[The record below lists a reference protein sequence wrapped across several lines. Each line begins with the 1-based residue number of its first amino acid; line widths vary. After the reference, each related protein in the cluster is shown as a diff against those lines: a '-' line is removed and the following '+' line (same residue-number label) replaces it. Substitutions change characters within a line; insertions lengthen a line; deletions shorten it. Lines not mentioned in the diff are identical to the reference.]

1 MSTLQRS
8 SRLLAI
14 DGVAVSA
21 VFLVMVIYFSV
32 ASPAFLTGDNIYN
45 TFVESISTVLLAAG
59 LTFVLISGG
68 IDLSIGSNIGLS
80 AAATLFVA
88 MTGASTSTAVLA
100 GLVTGLVIGIIN
112 GAFVAGVG
120 VSDFIVTLATLS
132 IGAGLLKVFTGRT
145 QLTGTENAS
154 FLALA
159 RGRILDIP
167 TGVFI
172 AAVIL
177 IVLEIILVK
186 TPFGRAIYAAGIN
199 ANAAFLA
206 GVSVRRIRFSVF
218 VISGVV
224 AGIGGVLLASHLNSV
239 QPGLGGGYELTAIA
253 GCVVGGVSLAGG
265 RGSIWRAALGAFFL
279 SVLSRGLQLIGVD
292 PLWFSIV
299 TGAAIVAAVAFDR
312 GAQKWLQST
321 LRPAMTLKPATNAST
336 TQNAQ

>member
-1 MSTLQRS
+1 MSTLQRP

-14 DGVAVSA
+14 DGVAVSI
-21 VFLVMVIYFSV
+21 VFLVMLGYFSV

-88 MTGASTSTAVLA
+88 MTGASTLTAVLA
-100 GLVTGLVIGIIN
+100 GLVTGLVIGTIN
-112 GAFVAGVG
+112 GAFVAGAG

-145 QLTGTENAS
+145 QLTGTDNAS

-159 RGRILDIP
+159 GGRILGIP

-172 AAVIL
+172 AAAVL
-177 IVLEIILVK
+177 VVLEIILVK
-186 TPFGRAIYAAGIN
+186 TPFGRAVYATGVN

-312 GAQKWLQST
+312 GAQRWLQSS
-321 LRPAMTLKPATNAST
+321 LRPARALKTAADAPV

>member
-1 MSTLQRS
+1 MNIFQRF
-8 SRLLAI
+8 SRVLAI
-14 DGVAVSA
+14 DGVAVSI
-21 VFLVMVIYFSV
+21 VFLIMCVYFAI
-32 ASPAFLTGDNIYN
+32 ASPYFLSPDNIYN
-45 TFVESISTVLLAAG
+45 TFVESVSAVLLAAG

-80 AAATLFVA
+80 AAATLFA
-88 MTGASTSTAVLA
+88 IMNGAPTVLAVLA
-100 GLVTGLVIGIIN
+100 GIATGLIFGLVN
-112 GAFVAGVG
+112 GAFVAGLG

-132 IGAGLLKVFTGRT
+132 IGAGVLQVFTART
-145 QLTGTENAS
+145 QLTGTTDSS

-159 RGRILDIP
+159 GGKIAGIP
-167 TGVFI
+167 TGVLI
-172 AAVIL
+172 TAVIL
-177 IVLEIILVK
+177 VILEITLIK
-186 TPFGRAIYAAGIN
+186 TPFGRTVYAVGIN
-199 ANAAFLA
+199 PNAAYLA
-206 GVSVRRIRFSVF
+206 AVSVRRTKFAVF
-218 VISGVV
+218 VISGIV

-253 GCVVGGVSLAGG
+253 GCVVGGVALAGG

-279 SVLSRGLQLIGVD
+279 SILSRGLQLIGVD

-321 LRPAMTLKPATNAST
+321 LRPVSPVAAA

>member
-1 MSTLQRS
+1 MSIFQRS
-8 SRLLAI
+8 SRVLAI
-14 DGVAVSA
+14 DGAAVAI
-21 VFLVMVIYFSV
+21 VFLIMCAYFAI
-32 ASPAFLTGDNIYN
+32 ASPYVLSPDNIHN
-45 TFVESISTVLLAAG
+45 TFVESVSAVLLAAG

-80 AAATLFVA
+80 AAMTLFA
-88 MTGASTSTAVLA
+88 SMNGAPTVLA
-100 GLVTGLVIGIIN
+100 LLAGVATGLIFGLVN
-112 GAFVAGVG
+112 GAFIAGLG

-132 IGAGLLKVFTGRT
+132 VGAGVLQVFSAST
-145 QLTGTENAS
+145 QLTGTADSS

-159 RGRILDIP
+159 RGEVAGIP
-167 TGVFI
+167 TGVLI
-172 AAVIL
+172 AVVIL
-177 IVLEIILVK
+177 FVLEIALIK
-186 TPFGRAIYAAGIN
+186 TPFGRTVYAVGIN
-199 ANAAFLA
+199 PNAAYLA
-206 GVSVRRIRFSVF
+206 AVSVRRTKFLVF
-218 VISGVV
+218 VISGIV

-253 GCVVGGVSLAGG
+253 GCVVGGVALAGG

-321 LRPAMTLKPATNAST
+321 LRPVSPVAAAA

>member
-1 MSTLQRS
+1 MSIFQRS
-8 SRLLAI
+8 SRVLAI
-14 DGVAVSA
+14 DGVAVSI
-21 VFLVMVIYFSV
+21 VFLIMCVYFAI
-32 ASPAFLTGDNIYN
+32 ASPYFLSPDNIYN
-45 TFVESISTVLLAAG
+45 TFVESVSAVLLAAG

-80 AAATLFVA
+80 AAATLFA
-88 MTGASTSTAVLA
+88 IMNGAPTVLAVLA
-100 GLVTGLVIGIIN
+100 GIATGLIFGLVN
-112 GAFVAGVG
+112 GAFVAGLG

-132 IGAGLLKVFTGRT
+132 IGAGVLQVFTART
-145 QLTGTENAS
+145 QLTGTADSS

-159 RGRILDIP
+159 GGKIAGIP
-167 TGVFI
+167 TGVLI
-172 AAVIL
+172 TAVIL
-177 IVLEIILVK
+177 LILEVALIK
-186 TPFGRAIYAAGIN
+186 TPFGRTIYAVGIN
-199 ANAAFLA
+199 PNAAYLA
-206 GVSVRRIRFSVF
+206 AVSVRRTKFSVF
-218 VISGVV
+218 VISGII

-253 GCVVGGVSLAGG
+253 GCVVGGVALAGG

-279 SVLSRGLQLIGVD
+279 SILSRGLQLIGVD

-321 LRPAMTLKPATNAST
+321 LRPVSPVVAA

>member
-1 MSTLQRS
+1 MSIFQRS
-8 SRLLAI
+8 SRVLAI
-14 DGVAVSA
+14 DGVAVSI
-21 VFLVMVIYFSV
+21 VFLIMCAYFAV
-32 ASPAFLTGDNIYN
+32 ASPYFLSPDNIYN
-45 TFVESISTVLLAAG
+45 TFVESVSAVLLAAG

-80 AAATLFVA
+80 AAATLF
-88 MTGASTSTAVLA
+88 ASMNEAPTALALLA
-100 GLVTGLVIGIIN
+100 GVATGLIFGLVN
-112 GAFVAGVG
+112 GAFIAGLG

-132 IGAGLLKVFTGRT
+132 IGAGVLQVFSAGT
-145 QLTGTENAS
+145 QLTGTADSS

-159 RGRILDIP
+159 RGKIAGIP
-167 TGVFI
+167 TGVLI

-177 IVLEIILVK
+177 LVLEVALIK
-186 TPFGRAIYAAGIN
+186 TPFGRTVYAVGIN
-199 ANAAFLA
+199 PNAAYLA
-206 GVSVRRIRFSVF
+206 AVSVRKTRFLVF
-218 VISGVV
+218 VISGIV

-253 GCVVGGVSLAGG
+253 GCVVGGVALAGG

-279 SVLSRGLQLIGVD
+279 SILSRGLQLIGVD

-321 LRPAMTLKPATNAST
+321 LRPLSPVTAA

>member
-1 MSTLQRS
+1 MSIFQRS
-8 SRLLAI
+8 SRVLAI
-14 DGVAVSA
+14 DGVAVSI
-21 VFLVMVIYFSV
+21 VFLIMCVYFAI
-32 ASPAFLTGDNIYN
+32 ASPYFLSPDNIYN
-45 TFVESISTVLLAAG
+45 TFVESVSAVLLAAG

-80 AAATLFVA
+80 AAATLFAV
-88 MTGASTSTAVLA
+88 MNGAPTVLAVLA
-100 GLVTGLVIGIIN
+100 GIATGLIFGLVN
-112 GAFVAGVG
+112 GAFVAGLG

-132 IGAGLLKVFTGRT
+132 IGAGVLQVFTART
-145 QLTGTENAS
+145 QLTGTADSS

-159 RGRILDIP
+159 GGKIAGIP
-167 TGVFI
+167 TGVLI
-172 AAVIL
+172 TAVIL
-177 IVLEIILVK
+177 LILEVALIK
-186 TPFGRAIYAAGIN
+186 TPFGRTIYAVGIN
-199 ANAAFLA
+199 PNAAYLA
-206 GVSVRRIRFSVF
+206 AVSVRRTKFSVF
-218 VISGVV
+218 IISGII

-253 GCVVGGVSLAGG
+253 GCVVGGVALAGG

-279 SVLSRGLQLIGVD
+279 SILSRGLQLIGVD

-321 LRPAMTLKPATNAST
+321 LRPVSPVAAA

>member
-1 MSTLQRS
+1 MSIFQRS
-8 SRLLAI
+8 SRVFAI
-14 DGVAVSA
+14 DGVAVSI
-21 VFLVMVIYFSV
+21 VFLIMCVYFAI
-32 ASPAFLTGDNIYN
+32 ASPYFLSPDNIYN
-45 TFVESISTVLLAAG
+45 TFVESVSAVLLAAG

-80 AAATLFVA
+80 AAATLFA
-88 MTGASTSTAVLA
+88 IMNGAPTLLAVLA
-100 GLVTGLVIGIIN
+100 GIATGLIFGLVN
-112 GAFVAGVG
+112 GAFVAGLG

-132 IGAGLLKVFTGRT
+132 IGAGVLQVFTART
-145 QLTGTENAS
+145 QLTGTADSS

-159 RGRILDIP
+159 GGKIAGIP
-167 TGVFI
+167 TGVLI
-172 AAVIL
+172 TAVIL
-177 IVLEIILVK
+177 LILEVALIK
-186 TPFGRAIYAAGIN
+186 TPFGRTIYAVGIN
-199 ANAAFLA
+199 PNAAYLA
-206 GVSVRRIRFSVF
+206 AVSVRRTKFSVF
-218 VISGVV
+218 IISGII

-253 GCVVGGVSLAGG
+253 GCVVGGVALAGG

-279 SVLSRGLQLIGVD
+279 SILSRGLQLTGVD

-321 LRPAMTLKPATNAST
+321 LRPVSPVAAA

>member
-1 MSTLQRS
+1 MSIFQRS
-8 SRLLAI
+8 SRVLAI
-14 DGVAVSA
+14 DGAAVSI
-21 VFLVMVIYFSV
+21 VFLIMCAYF
-32 ASPAFLTGDNIYN
+32 AITSPYFLSPDNIHN
-45 TFVESISTVLLAAG
+45 TFVESVSAVLLAAG

-80 AAATLFVA
+80 AAMTLFA
-88 MTGASTSTAVLA
+88 SMNGAPTVLA
-100 GLVTGLVIGIIN
+100 LLAGVATGLIFGLVN
-112 GAFVAGVG
+112 GAFIAGLG

-132 IGAGLLKVFTGRT
+132 VGAGVLQVFSAST
-145 QLTGTENAS
+145 QLTGTADSS

-159 RGRILDIP
+159 GGEVAGIP
-167 TGVFI
+167 TGVLI
-172 AAVIL
+172 AVVIL
-177 IVLEIILVK
+177 FVLEIALIK
-186 TPFGRAIYAAGIN
+186 TPFGRTVYAVGIN
-199 ANAAFLA
+199 PNAAYLA
-206 GVSVRRIRFSVF
+206 AVSVRRTKFLVF
-218 VISGVV
+218 VISGIV

-253 GCVVGGVSLAGG
+253 GCVVGGVALAGG

-321 LRPAMTLKPATNAST
+321 LRPESPVTVA

>member
-1 MSTLQRS
+1 MSIFQRS
-8 SRLLAI
+8 SRVFAI
-14 DGVAVSA
+14 DGVAVSI
-21 VFLVMVIYFSV
+21 VFLIMCGYFAI
-32 ASPAFLTGDNIYN
+32 ASPYFLSPDNIYN
-45 TFVESISTVLLAAG
+45 TFVESVSAVLLAAG

-80 AAATLFVA
+80 AAATLFA
-88 MTGASTSTAVLA
+88 IMNGAPTVLAVLA
-100 GLVTGLVIGIIN
+100 GIGTGLIFGLVN
-112 GAFVAGVG
+112 GAFVAGLG

-132 IGAGLLKVFTGRT
+132 IGAGVLQVFTART
-145 QLTGTENAS
+145 QLTGTADSS

-159 RGRILDIP
+159 GGTIAGIP
-167 TGVFI
+167 TGVLI
-172 AAVIL
+172 TAVIL
-177 IVLEIILVK
+177 LILEVALIK
-186 TPFGRAIYAAGIN
+186 TPFGRTVYAVGIN
-199 ANAAFLA
+199 PNAAFLA
-206 GVSVRRIRFSVF
+206 AVSVRRTKFSVF
-218 VISGVV
+218 IISGII

-253 GCVVGGVSLAGG
+253 GCVVGGVALAGG

-279 SVLSRGLQLIGVD
+279 SILSRGLQLIGVD

-321 LRPAMTLKPATNAST
+321 LRPVSPVAAA

>member
-1 MSTLQRS
+1 MSIFQRS

-14 DGVAVSA
+14 DGVAVTI
-21 VFLVMVIYFSV
+21 VFLVMCLYFAI
-32 ASPAFLTGDNIYN
+32 ASPYFLSPDNIYN
-45 TFVESISTVLLAAG
+45 TFVESVSAVLLAAG

-80 AAATLFVA
+80 AAATLFA
-88 MTGASTSTAVLA
+88 IMNGAPTFLAVLA
-100 GLVTGLVIGIIN
+100 GIATGLIFGLVN
-112 GAFVAGVG
+112 GAFVAGLG

-132 IGAGLLKVFTGRT
+132 IGAGILQVFTART
-145 QLTGTENAS
+145 QLTGTNDAS

-159 RGRILDIP
+159 GGNIAGVP
-167 TGVFI
+167 TGVLI
-172 AAVIL
+172 TVIILL
-177 IVLEIILVK
+177 ILEIALIK
-186 TPFGRAIYAAGIN
+186 TPFGRTIYAVGIN
-199 ANAAFLA
+199 PNAAYLA
-206 GVSVRRIRFSVF
+206 AVSVRRTKFAVF
-218 VISGVV
+218 VISGIV

-253 GCVVGGVSLAGG
+253 GCVVGGVALAGG

-279 SVLSRGLQLIGVD
+279 SILSRGLQLIGVD

-321 LRPAMTLKPATNAST
+321 LRPASPMAVA
-336 TQNAQ
+336 TQNPQ